1 METMQERHAVYAAYA
16 ELEVAAEAFF
26 TAADKLG
33 QLVPSLKQ
41 QLNTASEELNFA
53 VVAADTELDEVI

>member
-1 METMQERHAVYAAYA
+1 MTKQESAAIYAAYA
-16 ELEVAAEAFF
+16 ELERAAEAFY

-41 QLNTASEELNFA
+41 QLFLVSS
-53 VVAADTELDEVI
+53 

>member
-1 METMQERHAVYAAYA
+1 MTKQESAAVYAAYA
-16 ELEVAAEAFF
+16 ELERAAEAFY
-26 TAADKLG
+26 TAADKMG

-53 VVAADTELDEVI
+53 VVAADTELDEVL